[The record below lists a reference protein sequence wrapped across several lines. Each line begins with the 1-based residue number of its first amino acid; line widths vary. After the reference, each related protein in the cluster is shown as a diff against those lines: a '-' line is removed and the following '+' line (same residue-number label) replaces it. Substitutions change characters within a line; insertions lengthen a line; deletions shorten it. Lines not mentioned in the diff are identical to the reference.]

1 LSGKPIECREMLKH
15 EPGMV
20 EDDSYMAIPRLVET
34 EPFPGCFP
42 KDTPTSGWSH
52 KTSKNPGL
60 YAKTGMQD
68 APPAFRNIALPIGF
82 RCAVRTAKTPLPCW
96 ECHCSL
102 TLLTFAC
109 AVAEMFS
116 LVQDRGVP
124 PHRNPL

>member
-1 LSGKPIECREMLKH
+1 VTYRRGRLGEVGVPDLQLCHRDH
-15 EPGMV
+15 QDW
-20 EDDSYMAIPRLVET
+20 EDAMEGA
-34 EPFPGCFP
+34 
-42 KDTPTSGWSH
+42 
-52 KTSKNPGL
+52 GL
-60 YAKTGMQD
+60 YAKAGMQD

-116 LVQDRGVP
+116 LVQDQGVP